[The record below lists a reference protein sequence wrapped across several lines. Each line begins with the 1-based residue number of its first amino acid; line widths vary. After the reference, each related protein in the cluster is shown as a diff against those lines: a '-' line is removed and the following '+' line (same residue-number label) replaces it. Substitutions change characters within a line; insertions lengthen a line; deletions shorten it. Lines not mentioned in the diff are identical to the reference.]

1 VFFDVQLR
9 DGGIY
14 AVMLG
19 KRTVRAFLNRRDA
32 THSAYLG
39 NVALRDGQADDDV
52 IAEIQAGKILT
63 GEKHEKSLRKPV

>member
-1 VFFDVQLR
+1 VFFDVQPR

-19 KRTVRAFLNRRDA
+19 QRTVRAFLSRWDA

-39 NVALRDGQADDDV
+39 NVALRAGQPDDDV
-52 IAEIQAGKILT
+52 IAEIQTGKILT
-63 GEKHEKSLRKPV
+63 GEGA